1 MTLTIDLTP
10 EPSARL
16 QKAARARGV
25 DAPTVVRDLIEHLPE
40 EQPDTTTLALLDA
53 WDAEAATLTP
63 EERAEAKAEGDAL
76 IAGLNAN
83 RALEGRAPVFP

>member
-10 EPSARL
+10 EQAARL
-16 QKAARARGV
+16 QRAAKARGV
-25 DAPTVVRDLIEHLPE
+25 DASTVVRELIEHLPE
-40 EQPDTTTLALLDA
+40 EQPDTATLALLDA
-53 WDAEAATLTP
+53 WDAEATALTP

-83 RALEGRAPVFP
+83 RALEGRTLTFQ